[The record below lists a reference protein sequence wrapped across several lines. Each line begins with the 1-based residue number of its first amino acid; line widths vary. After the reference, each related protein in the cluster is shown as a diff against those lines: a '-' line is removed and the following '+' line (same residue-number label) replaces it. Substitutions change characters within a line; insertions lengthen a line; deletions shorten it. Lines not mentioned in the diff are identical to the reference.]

1 APGPHTFQLW
11 PCWHPNVWRVPN
23 GLEALWHIFMGL
35 HHKAFEQAGK
45 RPGLQIWRIEKMELA
60 PVPENLHG
68 SFYIGDAYLVLH
80 TVKQKDSCFYDLHY
94 WLGKECTQD
103 ESAAAAIFTIQMDDY
118 LGGKPVQYRE
128 LQGFESTNFTS
139 YFKGGITYKA
149 GGVASG
155 FHHVVTN
162 DLTAHRLFH
171 IKGRRTVRATEV
183 PLAWASFNNGDCFI
197 VDLGAVIYQWCGS
210 KCNKFERL
218 KAAQVATGIRD
229 NERNGRAQLVVV
241 EEGHEPAAMMEVLG
255 KKPEIPEGDDNED
268 VVADVSNRKMAKLY
282 MVSDATGKMQVSLVS
297 DENPFK
303 QSDLLSEECFIL
315 DHGKSKMI
323 FVWKGRNANPDERKE
338 AMKTAEGFIKQMGYP
353 ANTQIQVLPEGGET
367 PIFKQF
373 FKTWKEKD
381 QAEGLGRV
389 YVTERIAKIKQEVF
403 DASKLHESNQ
413 MAAQY
418 NMVDNGTGKTQIWR
432 VECGNTT
439 GDTKV
444 PVDPEA
450 YGQFYGGDCY
460 IILYAY
466 TKGEIIYT
474 WQGSSSTIDE
484 LTASAFLTVELDR
497 SLGGKAVQVRV
508 TQGKEPPHLL
518 SLFKEKPLI
527 VYKNGTSKKGGQ
539 APAPPTRLFQV
550 RKNLGTITRICEVH
564 AKASSLNSNDAYLLK
579 LPEGDGY
586 LWKGKGASE
595 EEERGAKYMS
605 EKLKCKTKPI
615 TEGNEPEDFW
625 KALGGKTKYQTS
637 EMLES
642 KSIAHPLRLFACSN
656 KSGKFIIEEVPGE
669 FNQDDLAEDDVM
681 LMDVWDQVF
690 VWIGKDANEVE
701 RTESVKSAKTY
712 IETDPSG
719 RDKGTPVVVVKQGH
733 EPPTFTGWFLGWDA
747 SRWDSDLMARAVQSL
762 QV

>member
-1 APGPHTFQLW
+1 
-11 PCWHPNVWRVPN
+11 
-23 GLEALWHIFMGL
+23 MGL
-35 HHKAFEQAGK
+35 HHKEFEQAGK
-45 RPGLQIWRIEKMELA
+45 RQGLQIWRIEKMELA
-60 PVPENLHG
+60 PVPENSHG

-94 WLGKECTQD
+94 WLGKDCTQD
-103 ESAAAAIFTIQMDDY
+103 ESTAAAIFTIQMDDY

-128 LQGFESTNFTS
+128 IQGSESTNFTS
-139 YFKGGITYKA
+139 YFKGGITYKVCDDA
-149 GGVASG
+149 R
-155 FHHVVTN
+155 
-162 DLTAHRLFH
+162 RLFH
-171 IKGRRTVRATEV
+171 LKGRRTVRATEV

-197 VDLGAVIYQWCGS
+197 VDLGAEIYQWCGS

-229 NERNGRAQLVVV
+229 NERNGRARLVVV
-241 EEGHEPAAMMEVLG
+241 EEGHEPKEMIKTHAHNGNAILF
-255 KKPEIPEGDDNED
+255 KYNCT
-268 VVADVSNRKMAKLY
+268 LQ
-282 MVSDATGKMQVSLVS
+282 VSDATGKMKVSLVS
-297 DENPFK
+297 DENPFN

-315 DHGKSKMI
+315 DHGKSKII
-323 FVWKGRNANPDERKE
+323 FVWKGHSANPNERKE

-373 FKTWKEKD
+373 FKSWKDKD

-389 YVTERIAKIKQEVF
+389 FVTERIAKIKQEKF
-403 DASKLHESNQ
+403 DASKLHESHQ

-444 PVDPEA
+444 PVDPET

-460 IILYAY
+460 IILYTY

-497 SLGGKAVQVRV
+497 SLGGSAVQVRV

-518 SLFKEKPLI
+518 SLFKDKPLI
-527 VYKNGTSKKGGQ
+527 VYKNGTSRKGGQ

-550 RKNLGTITRICEVH
+550 RKNLAT
-564 AKASSLNSNDAYLLK
+564 SLNSNDAYLLK
-579 LPEGDGY
+579 LPKGDGY

-605 EKLKCKTKPI
+605 EKLKCKIKLI
-615 TEGNEPEDFW
+615 TEGNEPVDFW
-625 KALGGKTKYQTS
+625 KALGGKMEYQTS

-642 KSIAHPLRLFACSN
+642 KTIAHPPRLFACSN
-656 KSGKFIIEEVPGE
+656 KTGKFIIEEVPGE

-681 LMDVWDQVF
+681 LLDVWDQVF

-719 RDKGTPVVVVKQGH
+719 RDKGTSVVVVKQGH

-747 SRWDSDLMARAVQSL
+747 SRWDSDLMARAVESL

>member
-1 APGPHTFQLW
+1 
-11 PCWHPNVWRVPN
+11 
-23 GLEALWHIFMGL
+23 MGL
-35 HHKAFEQAGK
+35 QHKEFEQAGK

-155 FHHVVTN
+155 FQHVVTN
-162 DLTAHRLFH
+162 DLTARRLFH

-241 EEGHEPAAMMEVLG
+241 EEGHEHSAMMEVLG

-268 VVADVSNRKMAKLY
+268 VVADMSNRKMAKLY

-297 DENPFK
+297 DENPFN

-403 DASKLHESNQ
+403 NASKLHESNH

-418 NMVDNGTGKTQIWR
+418 NMVDNGTGKTQVTICIQKIR
-432 VECGNTT
+432 DCINSIT
-439 GDTKV
+439 
-444 PVDPEA
+444 

-460 IILYAY
+460 IILYTY

-539 APAPPTRLFQV
+539 AIAPPTRLFQV
-550 RKNLGTITRICEVH
+550 RKNLGTITRICEVD

-605 EKLKCKTKPI
+605 EKLKCKTKSI

-625 KALGGKTKYQTS
+625 KALGGKMEYQTS

-642 KSIAHPLRLFACSN
+642 KSIAHPPRLFACSN
-656 KSGKFIIEEVPGE
+656 KSGNFTIEEVPGE

-681 LMDVWDQVF
+681 LLDVWEQVRQLSF
-690 VWIGKDANEVE
+690 KDI
-701 RTESVKSAKTY
+701 S
-712 IETDPSG
+712 
-719 RDKGTPVVVVKQGH
+719 
-733 EPPTFTGWFLGWDA
+733 
-747 SRWDSDLMARAVQSL
+747 
-762 QV
+762 